1 MDKIIQNIQ
10 EKYQQLDQSPNT
22 YLEGLYHAKPINY
35 WDYIEVDTLLT
46 LQKPRTHFADE
57 TVFIMYHQV
66 TELVLKLMI
75 HELKQITNPS
85 MKDPAEISLK
95 MGRLIRYTD
104 LLINSFSIMNQGM
117 KYEDYNQF
125 RLTLAPASGFQ
136 SAQFRL
142 VEIYST
148 SIKNLIPNS
157 RKQQVKDDTTM
168 ADLFQLIYWQD
179 AGYDRT
185 TGKKSL
191 TLRQFEER
199 YLKDFIELA
208 NEMMNDNLDA
218 KYQSMKKSGL
228 VTEEMEK
235 AFRDYD
241 HKFNIEWPMV
251 HLNTAHT
258 YLGKGQSE
266 KAATGGSHWEKYLHP
281 KYQQR
286 IFFPT
291 AWSQQE
297 KENWGQ

>member
-1 MDKIIQNIQ
+1 MDKIIQQI
-10 EKYQQLDQSPNT
+10 EDKYRNLDQSPQT
-22 YLEGLYHAKPINY
+22 YLEGLYHAKPLNY
-35 WDYIEVDTLLT
+35 WDYIEVDTLLS
-46 LQKPRTHFADE
+46 LQKPRTNFADE

-75 HELKQITNPS
+75 HELKQITHPD
-85 MKDPAEISLK
+85 MKDPSEISLK
-95 MGRLIRYTD
+95 MGRLMRYTD

-125 RLTLAPASGFQ
+125 RLSLAPASGFQ
-136 SAQFRL
+136 SAQFRMI
-142 VEIYST
+142 EIYST
-148 SIKNLIPNS
+148 SIKNLVPGS
-157 RKQQVKDDTTM
+157 RKQLIKDDTTTTE
-168 ADLFQLIYWQD
+168 LFQLIYWQD

-191 TLRQFEER
+191 TLSQFEER
-199 YLKDFIELA
+199 YMQDFIRLA
-208 NEMMNDNLDA
+208 DDLKYHNLDS
-218 KYQSMKKSGL
+218 KYQSMKKEGL
-228 VTEEMEK
+228 VTDEMDK

-297 KENWGQ
+297 KDTWGQ